1 MNEPTKLVVCEGT
14 DPAGPWPADTADA
27 LEQGNL
33 IHFPALNF
41 ELTPGERRLVARGV
55 AVSRGK
61 NISLDPG
68 GAVAAGLAADEA
80 GAPLIAA
87 MMRRFCD
94 FARLLALAVA
104 PGYGPALVTGRTS
117 FRPVEIAGR
126 PVGDWRADDTR
137 LHTDAFPATPVSGK
151 RLLRVFANIDP
162 HAQPRVWRVGGS
174 FEALAAQFLPRIPR
188 PSAVHAALLQLR
200 RKTRGRRSAYDHY
213 MLHVHDMAKAD
224 GAYQAN
230 PCQREIAFAPSVWM
244 VFSDQVPHAAMSGR
258 NALETTFYLPPL
270 AQRHPECSPL
280 KVLERLT
287 GRRLVPIIV

>member
-1 MNEPTKLVVCEGT
+1 MDEPTKLVICEGT
-14 DPAGPWPADTADA
+14 DPAGPWPAETADA
-27 LEQGNL
+27 LERGSL

-41 ELTPGERRLVARGV
+41 ALTPGEHGLVARGV
-55 AVSRGK
+55 VVAKGK

-68 GAVAAGLAADEA
+68 GVAAVGLAADEA
-80 GAPLIAA
+80 GAGLIAA

-104 PGYGPALVTGRTS
+104 PGYGSALVTGRTS
-117 FRPVEIAGR
+117 FRPIEIAGR

-162 HAQPRVWRVGGS
+162 KARPRVWRLGGS
-174 FEALAAQFLPRIPR
+174 FEALASQYLAHIPR
-188 PSAVHAALLQLR
+188 PSALHAALLQLR

-213 MLHVHDMAKAD
+213 MLHLHDMAKAD
-224 GAYQAN
+224 DAYQAN
-230 PCQREIAFAPSVWM
+230 PCQREVAFAPSVWM

-258 NALETTFYLPPL
+258 NALETTFYLPVS

-287 GRRLVPIIV
+287 GQRLVV